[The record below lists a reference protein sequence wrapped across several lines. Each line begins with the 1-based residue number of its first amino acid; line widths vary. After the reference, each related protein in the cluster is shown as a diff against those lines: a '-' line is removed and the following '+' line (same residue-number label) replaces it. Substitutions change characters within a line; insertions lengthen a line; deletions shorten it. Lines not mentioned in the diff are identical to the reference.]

1 MNFYLTVVKT
11 PFALLQIQLKML
23 FGNAVKLV
31 QMTFCLI
38 PKVLYPIDV
47 VLPFGKVCTVVYAKV
62 AKLTDTRRIV
72 ALITICINDA
82 VRLYLL
88 TDNRQQGGR
97 LRIGYGNGINLAVAL

>member
-1 MNFYLTVVKT
+1 MNFYFTVVKT

-23 FGNAVKLV
+23 SGNAVKLA

-88 TDNRQQGGR
+88 TDNRQ
-97 LRIGYGNGINLAVAL
+97 

>member
-1 MNFYLTVVKT
+1 MNFYFTVVKT

-47 VLPFGKVCTVVYAKV
+47 VSPFGKMCTVVDAQV
-62 AKLTDTRRIV
+62 AKLTDIQHII
-72 ALITICINDA
+72 ALIAICINDT

-88 TDNRQQGGR
+88 TDNRQ
-97 LRIGYGNGINLAVAL
+97 

>member
-1 MNFYLTVVKT
+1 MNFYFTVVKT

-88 TDNRQQGGR
+88 TDNRQ
-97 LRIGYGNGINLAVAL
+97 

>member
-31 QMTFCLI
+31 QMTFYLI

-88 TDNRQQGGR
+88 TDNRQ
-97 LRIGYGNGINLAVAL
+97 

>member
-1 MNFYLTVVKT
+1 M
-11 PFALLQIQLKML
+11 LL
-23 FGNAVKLV
+23 GNAVKFA
-31 QMTFCLI
+31 QMPFCLI

-88 TDNRQQGGR
+88 TDNRQ
-97 LRIGYGNGINLAVAL
+97 